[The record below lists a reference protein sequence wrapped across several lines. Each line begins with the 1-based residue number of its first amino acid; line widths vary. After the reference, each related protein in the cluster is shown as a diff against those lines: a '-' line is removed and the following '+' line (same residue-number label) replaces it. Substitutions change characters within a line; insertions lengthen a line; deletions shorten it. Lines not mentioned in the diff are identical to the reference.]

1 MAIPRLIKTILMK
14 KFMRNLRKFRVFVM
28 IAPTIF
34 LLMDNDINVNPSTQ
48 RKGFTGLGN
57 PVADNTPWMG

>member
-1 MAIPRLIKTILMK
+1 MK

-34 LLMDNDINVNPSTQ
+34 LLMDNDINVNLSTQ

-57 PVADNTPWMG
+57 PVADITPWMG